1 MGKKAKK
8 ILSDHTTVYHI
19 PEVGEKASIPTGS
32 AKFGNNGDS

>member
-1 MGKKAKK
+1 MGNKAKK
-8 ILSDHTTVYHI
+8 ILIDHTTVYYI

>member
-8 ILSDHTTVYHI
+8 ILSVHTTVYHI
-19 PEVGEKASIPTGS
+19 PGVGEKASIPTGS